1 MYICKNIN
9 IMACKKCKEK
19 KIKDIFKN
27 TDYKPKLT
35 ILFSIVWLLFSIYG
49 FVSFIG
55 DLIKWIF

>member
-1 MYICKNIN
+1 
-9 IMACKKCKEK
+9 MACKKCKEK